1 MPLMEMREEAA
12 SMQMKKD
19 AHRVILT
26 QILVLLHFMMR
37 LHACKAEVQGGF
49 LRTRRD
55 ALRASIIEMDFA
67 VICQNQNAWSTVIY
81 VAIA

>member
-1 MPLMEMREEAA
+1 
-12 SMQMKKD
+12 MQMKKD

-37 LHACKAEVQGGF
+37 LRASEAEVQGGF

-55 ALRASIIEMDFA
+55 ALKASIIEMDFA
-67 VICQNQNAWSTVIY
+67 VICQNQNAWSTVMNMA
-81 VAIA
+81 VA